1 MGLVL
6 VQKII
11 RIIAMEKCLM
21 SAMSKKC
28 RLAVVIVLSA
38 YIIKNLLV
46 GADSDEGYG
55 IVLGYRLA
63 MGDRLLLE
71 MWEPHQTSAIFTFL
85 FIGPFLR
92 LTGGTGFLNI
102 YLRMIYFLIQGVI
115 SYFVYRTFRT
125 CIFNGEKRD
134 ALWLALVFFVLSPKC
149 IYIPEY
155 SNLHIWFFT
164 LLCLSVLW
172 YSSVESPLKGRRWL
186 LGAAGLALACD
197 VLAYPSMAI
206 LFPVFFVYIWSKADK
221 KTDCVIFTAPCMFGG
236 ALFFSYLVS
245 YMTFDQVVQ
254 VIPRILSDGTHK
266 VDFFQKVLNWFISFG
281 EIILILFF
289 TGIAAMVLTVAHC
302 RIKREKSSKMAHFL
316 VYFFLVQVAYQ
327 FYCWFTSE
335 FKASYPLVIYSFI
348 LLSGV
353 FCYKKDKLTSSTEKP
368 KDEICLYL
376 IFITLVNYFGVMLMS
391 NWEPI
396 HLMPYLILGVLGGL
410 RYLGG
415 YVSKHIPSWKDKA
428 LPVLCGILVFSN
440 VFGYCWLYI
449 GGEWNHNSILTLG
462 GVNREG
468 VRGGIL
474 TSYMSAYRYNSN
486 EEVWT
491 EAVPAGST
499 CLYVG
504 VDQYYYMFGDCK
516 IAAAS
521 TISTPVYDE
530 NLLAYWE
537 LNPDRYPDVVVVESW
552 FGDMRAAPEDSFIR
566 QWLEKE
572 FHASRV
578 AEYSYVAVYYK

>member
-1 MGLVL
+1 
-6 VQKII
+6 
-11 RIIAMEKCLM
+11 M
-21 SAMSKKC
+21 SAMGKKSQ
-28 RLAVVIVLSA
+28 LAVVIVLSA
-38 YIIKNLLV
+38 YIIKNLFV

-71 MWEPHQTSAIFTFL
+71 MWEPHQTSAIFTYF
-85 FIGPFLR
+85 FIAPFLW
-92 LTGGTGFLNI
+92 LTGGTQFLNI
-102 YLRMIYFLIQGVI
+102 YLRVIYFLIHGVI
-115 SYFVYRTFRT
+115 SYLVYRTFRL
-125 CIFNGEKRD
+125 CIFSGNKRD
-134 ALWLALVFFVLSPKC
+134 ALWLALVFFVVSPKC

-172 YSSVESPLKGRRWL
+172 YSSVKSPLKGRRWL
-186 LGAAGLALACD
+186 LAAAGLALAGD
-197 VLAYPSMAI
+197 VLTYPSMVI
-206 LFPVFFVYIWSKADK
+206 LFPVFIVYIWGNAVK
-221 KTDCVIFTAPCMFGG
+221 KTDCVIFTAPCILGG
-236 ALFFSYLVS
+236 ALFLAYLFS

-254 VIPRILSDGTHK
+254 VIPHILSDGSHRAG
-266 VDFFQKVLNWFISFG
+266 FYQKILDWILSFG
-281 EIILILFF
+281 EIALILLFSGM
-289 TGIAAMVLTVAHC
+289 TAVILTEVHS
-302 RIKREKSSKMAHFL
+302 RIKKTKSSKTAYFF

-327 FYCWFTSE
+327 LYCWFTSE
-335 FKASYPLVIYSFI
+335 YAPFYPLVIYSYI

-353 FCYKKDKLTSSTEKP
+353 FCCKKDEIEPSAEKP
-368 KDEICLYL
+368 KDKICLHMIY
-376 IFITLVNYFGVMLMS
+376 ITLVGYFGVMLLS
-391 NWEPI
+391 NWGPI

-410 RYLGG
+410 YYLGG
-415 YVSKHIPSWKDKA
+415 YLSKHIPSWQDKA
-428 LPVLCGILVFSN
+428 LSVLCGILVFSN

-468 VRGGIL
+468 MRGGIF
-474 TSYMSAYRYNSN
+474 TSYMSAYRYNCN
-486 EEVWT
+486 EEVWK
-491 EAVPAGST
+491 EAVPSGST

-537 LNPDRYPDVVVVESW
+537 INPDRYPDVVVVESW
-552 FGDMRAAPEDSFIR
+552 FGDMAAAPEGSFIR
-566 QWLEKE
+566 QWLEKD
-572 FHASRV
+572 FQASQV